1 MGLALCATIGLSG
14 CGGEDDKGSNDLV
27 MVIDDAGASQTD
39 GTVHPMC
46 AMKPSKAKCIMCSNA
61 WWLVG
66 TVVLLPGSTAERWGA
81 WHPSVLRIW
90 KIDYRVRR
98 YSFRPPSMCVT
109 SASKSVGRKRDE
121 WSTQWHEFVSNVCGG
136 VARGSVQSGGA
147 CERRTDCA
155 GKHEHC
161 LDGQCRMVTGPDLH
175 QACTPQG
182 VAGTLTES
190 SECTTGWCVNTGYG
204 GNCTVDCRD
213 ARGCIGD
220 GFACLH
226 LSTTGGPSS
235 ALCLTPR
242 SIDGHCY
249 GMSCLPIDPMDDEDT
264 YCVDGETNRRLSSPA
279 GMVCG
284 MPSRSVFSPPCD
296 LEFNIGPIQIQ
307 PATVLAPMEGSPT
320 APFVG

>member
-1 MGLALCATIGLSG
+1 MPELSYPCALLRSR
-14 CGGEDDKGSNDLV
+14 
-27 MVIDDAGASQTD
+27 
-39 GTVHPMC
+39 
-46 AMKPSKAKCIMCSNA
+46 SKAKCDYVFKCTS
-61 WWLVG
+61 G
-66 TVVLLPGSTAERWGA
+66 GYVVNSLFGLPGSTAERCA
-81 WHPSVLRIW
+81 DQAASECIADMEDRLSRETVQFTEAA
-90 KIDYRVRR
+90 IDV
-98 YSFRPPSMCVT
+98 CADQV
-109 SASKSVGRKRDE
+109 ASKSCPGGNADE

-235 ALCLTPR
+235 AFCLTPC
-242 SIDGHCY
+242 SIDGHCN
-249 GMSCLPIDPMDDEDT
+249 GMSCLPIDPMDMTSDT
-264 YCVDGETNRRLSSPA
+264 YCIDGEMNP
-279 GMVCG
+279 
-284 MPSRSVFSPPCD
+284 
-296 LEFNIGPIQIQ
+296 
-307 PATVLAPMEGSPT
+307 
-320 APFVG
+320 